1 MIRFSNVR
9 KEIKYPRELW
19 IAKEPEFYFF
29 YLIPRHKYKKHKSKK
44 NSKSKC
50 EINITMLS
58 LKKFLVTKS
67 VLENEHEL
75 ELN

>member
-29 YLIPRHKYKKHKSKK
+29 LSYLD
-44 NSKSKC
+44 
-50 EINITMLS
+50 INI
-58 LKKFLVTKS
+58 KS
-67 VLENEHEL
+67 ISQKRTQNENAKSTL
-75 ELN
+75 QC